1 MPGSLVLLLGASL
14 AVTDLHTPLPAH
26 HFTTT
31 ERVAALAD
39 VTAPDEQLFVYGEA
53 ALAFDLEG
61 YLRREAPHLLPKLE
75 TLSHWAGATS
85 INPQLLLA
93 LMEQRSQLLSQ
104 PTARA
109 VEQPFGMAV
118 RERGFTS
125 QLAAMARTLSERFYQ
140 ARELAERRPRGVT
153 RPIAPTALALQTL
166 PGTGH
171 RPLAEV
177 YEQLFG
183 RGSFRSAALPAAAPL
198 PLLAGLFQ
206 LPWRQ
211 GYRWKVNGAHAHSG
225 SGFPLSSIDV
235 SYDWPRW
242 GSPTYTVAAANSG
255 TVTVFSR
262 CQVRVTHSSGWASNY
277 YHMADI
283 SVRSGD
289 YVEANTRLGTY
300 AGTRSQALC
309 EGGSSTGPHLHFSLL
324 YNGVFRSL
332 QGMTLG
338 GYKVNVGSYSYDNH
352 CSRFWLDDLVAGQRR
367 CAWQPLNNHGL

>member
-1 MPGSLVLLLGASL
+1 MPGSLVLLLGAPL
-14 AVTDLHTPLPAH
+14 AVTDLHTPLPSH
-26 HFTTT
+26 HFTAA
-31 ERVAALAD
+31 EQVAALAD

-61 YLRREAPHLLPKLE
+61 YLSREAPHLLPRLE
-75 TLSHWAGATS
+75 TIRHWAGATS

-93 LMEQRSQLLSQ
+93 LMEQRSQLLSR
-104 PTARA
+104 PRARA
-109 VEQPFGMAV
+109 FEQPFGMAV
-118 RERGFTS
+118 GERGFTP

-140 ARELAERRPRGVT
+140 ARELAERRPKGVT
-153 RPIAPTALALQTL
+153 RSIAPTALALQTL
-166 PGTGH
+166 PGSGH
-171 RPLAEV
+171 PPLAEV

-183 RGSFRSAALPAAAPL
+183 RGSFYSAATPKATPA

-206 LPWRQ
+206 MPWRQ
-211 GYRWKVNGAHAHSG
+211 GYSWKVNGAHAHSG
-225 SGFPLSSIDV
+225 SGFPLSSIDA
-235 SYDWPRW
+235 SYDWPGW

-262 CQVRVTHSSGWASNY
+262 CQVRVTHSSGWATNY

-283 SVRSGD
+283 AVRSGD

-300 AGTRSQALC
+300 ASDRNQALC

-332 QGMTLG
+332 QGTTLG
-338 GYKVNVGSYSYDNH
+338 GYQVNVGSYSYDNH
-352 CSRFWLDDLVAGQRR
+352 CSRFWLDELGSGQRR